1 MFVTRFAPS
10 PTGPLHLGHAYSAI
24 LAHDMA
30 RANGGRF
37 LLRMEDTDL
46 DRCRPEWDA
55 LIQEDLAWLGL
66 TWDGPIHRQSQHID
80 RYNTRLEA
88 LADTGLLYPCSCTR
102 SDIRAALAAPQ
113 EGVAFA
119 VYPGTC
125 RHRSMASRQP
135 GDALRLNL
143 AAALQTDFFKEIG
156 PEPSKA
162 PRRNFRKFRPPA
174 PGFRD
179 TGPAHAGFHPI
190 DRAQAIARIGDVVL
204 SRKGEDIV
212 AYFLA
217 SAFDDA
223 DQGITHVIRGEDL
236 FDFTPVQVILQRLFG
251 LPTPVYHHHRL
262 IRDDQG
268 KRLAKRDDA
277 RALSKY
283 RAEGATPAD
292 IRRLIGLPNPERP
305 RPSHRFHAPRQA
317 VHAWTGAMISTSSPS
332 RTAV

>member
-1 MFVTRFAPS
+1 MAFVTRFAPS
-10 PTGPLHLGHAYSAI
+10 PTGPLHLGHAYSAL

-30 RANGGRF
+30 RARGGRF

-46 DRCRPEWDA
+46 ERCRDA
-55 LIQEDLAWLGL
+55 FAAQIIDDLSWLGI
-66 TWDGPIHRQSQHID
+66 TWDGPVLRQAGRIPL
-80 RYNTRLEA
+80 YNARLEP
-88 LADTGLLYPCSCTR
+88 LAERGLLYPCGCTR

-125 RHRSMASRQP
+125 RHRNIQSRRP
-135 GDALRLNL
+135 EDALRLNL
-143 AAALQTDFFKEIG
+143 EAALASLDGRTLAFQE
-156 PEPSKA
+156 
-162 PRRNFRKFRPPA
+162 
-174 PGFRD
+174 
-179 TGPAHAGFHPI
+179 TGPAHAGLHLV
-190 DRAQAIARIGDVVL
+190 DAEDARRTIGDIVL
-204 SRKGEDIV
+204 SRKGENIV

-236 FDFTPVQVILQRLFG
+236 FDFTPVQVILQALLG

-277 RALSKY
+277 RALSKF

-292 IRRLIGLPNPERP
+292 IRRMVGL
-305 RPSHRFHAPRQA
+305 
-317 VHAWTGAMISTSSPS
+317 
-332 RTAV
+332 

>member
-1 MFVTRFAPS
+1 MAFVTRFAPS

-30 RANGGRF
+30 RAADGKF

-46 DRCRPEWDA
+46 ERCKPEWDA
-55 LIQEDLAWLGL
+55 LIQTDLAWLGL
-66 TWDGPIHRQSQHID
+66 TWDGQIHRQSQHIAS
-80 RYNTRLEA
+80 YNSRLEA
-88 LADTGLLYPCSCTR
+88 LEGKGLLYPCSCTR

-113 EGVAFA
+113 EGVAFN

-125 RHRSMASRQP
+125 RHRGMESRKP

-143 AAALQTDFFKEIG
+143 AAALEHLATADLSFTE
-156 PEPSKA
+156 
-162 PRRNFRKFRPPA
+162 
-174 PGFRD
+174 
-179 TGPAHAGFHPI
+179 TGPAHSGPHRVDP
-190 DRAQAIARIGDVVL
+190 AQAMQQIGDVVL

-223 DQGITHVIRGEDL
+223 DQGVTHVIRGEDL
-236 FDFTPVQVILQRLFG
+236 FDFTPVQVILQHLFG
-251 LPTPVYHHHRL
+251 LPTPIYHHHRL

-292 IRRLIGLPNPERP
+292 IRRMVGLPNP
-305 RPSHRFHAPRQA
+305 
-317 VHAWTGAMISTSSPS
+317 
-332 RTAV
+332 